1 MFLSKWSVQR
11 PIAMTA
17 LIIVMVMIGVSLY
30 PRLSIDLLP
39 NMEVPMV
46 LVRCEYQGASPTEIE
61 VEIVKR
67 IEDAI
72 SSLDGIKHITSM
84 SMEDE
89 ARIQLEFNMGIDV
102 DIAATDIREA
112 LNRIREDLPDGANE
126 PVIRKIDT
134 NATTVAQVFLVGD
147 RTQDDLYD
155 YADDVIADRFS
166 SVPGVGEVRVYGANE
181 MQIHV
186 LLNRAKLTAMNLSIN
201 DVVSK
206 LRENNVREP
215 LGRIQFDKGEKN
227 VTFNGDF
234 KDFEQIKALE
244 IGKFKNKRVY
254 LRDVADVKLMS
265 REVRSKAYV
274 NGQPAARFRIVKK
287 GEANAIE
294 VIKGIRQRFDTMVAN
309 GELPTGMQLFW
320 FTDSGAFIQAS
331 VDDAWSS
338 ILTGIILT
346 AVLLFLF
353 LHEPK
358 STFIVMVSMP
368 ISVIV
373 TFAVMAWFNYSF
385 NIMTLLSLGCSVGV
399 LVTNSI
405 VVIENIFKHI
415 DRGEPIK
422 TAAERGTGEVIAA
435 VSASAL
441 TNVVV
446 FVPVMMMSTRIGSMM
461 VPFAGV
467 MVGATLVSLFI
478 SFTLTPILACVLLK
492 QKKKHSSNPQQKT
505 FLQRVFT
512 PWDLGYDWLCRQ
524 FDRSIEWT
532 ARHPKTLISVV
543 LALSIATVLFIIPK
557 VGLSFLPFCDQGEIR
572 IKFEFPTNY
581 NLETTNKLILEAAD
595 HLKKFD
601 FIRGMSISVGDS
613 DGGGGQVSSAVYI
626 GQITL
631 RTTDKFERE
640 ESIYDLQAMLRK
652 ELAYLDNCRVTL
664 SIPATFGGSGAEI
677 RCVMNGVDLDVL
689 ENAEMEVMEKLPALG
704 ITRDLDSS
712 RRERK
717 PNINITPRRTVLQ
730 NLGMSANELYEYLL
744 GSLDGIEVGD
754 FRSGARTFDIRVKNE
769 KEYGEDQLRQAA
781 PAIKDNNPLGAEAL
795 AEITED
801 TRPVVINRYDK
812 VRTMWLYA
820 NTAPGMALGTVSNEI
835 GKIATGALPPGYGVR
850 MSGNVELMNETASEF
865 LQVILLATI
874 LTYLLI
880 AAIME
885 SWTRPFL
892 IMFTVPLG
900 FLGMYATL
908 WATDMSMSMMGLLG
922 GVMMIGIVVN
932 NAILI
937 MDECAVL
944 VKSGVTTHKAMLLAT
959 QSKFRPIVMTSIA
972 SVVGMLPMALGT
984 GLGSELRASCGMGV
998 VGGLSI
1004 ASLLTLYVIPAL
1016 YFIFVHDT
1024 AKPRRRRLRRLWHRL
1039 LRKFRSRKT
1048 ASAAA
1053 PIQ

>member
-1 MFLSKWSVQR
+1 MFLSQWSVRR

-17 LIIVMVMIGVSLY
+17 FIIVLVMIGVSLY
-30 PRLSIDLLP
+30 PRISIDLLP

-46 LVRCEYQGASPTEIE
+46 LVRCEYEGASPTEIE
-61 VEIVKR
+61 VEVVKR
-67 IEDAI
+67 IEDAV
-72 SSLDGIKHITSM
+72 SSLDGIKHITST

-89 ARIQLEFNMGIDV
+89 ARIQLEFNMGTDV
-102 DIAATDIREA
+102 DVAATDIREA
-112 LNRIREDLPDGANE
+112 LNRIRTDLPDGADE
-126 PVIRKIDT
+126 PTIRKIDT
-134 NATTVAQVFLVGD
+134 NATTVVQAFLVGD

-186 LLNRAKLTAMNLSIN
+186 LLDRAKLTAMNLTIN
-201 DVVSK
+201 DVVTK

-227 VTFNGDF
+227 VTFDGDF

-254 LRDVADVKLMS
+254 LRDVADVKFMS

-274 NGQPAARFRIVKK
+274 NGKPAARFRIVKK
-287 GEANAIE
+287 GEANAVE
-294 VIKGIRQRFDTMVAN
+294 VIRGIRERFDAMVRN
-309 GELPTGMQLFW
+309 GELPTGMELFW

-353 LHEPK
+353 LHEPR
-358 STFIVMVSMP
+358 STFIVMISMP

-373 TFAVMAWFNYSF
+373 TFAAMAYFNYSF

-405 VVIENIFKHI
+405 VVIENIFKHL
-415 DRGEPIK
+415 DRGETIK
-422 TAAERGTGEVIAA
+422 VAAERGTDEVIAA

-446 FVPVMMMSTRIGSMM
+446 FVPVMMMTTRIGTMM

-467 MVGATLVSLFI
+467 MVAATLVSLFI
-478 SFTLTPILACVLLK
+478 SFTLTPILSCVLLK
-492 QKKKHSSNPQQKT
+492 QKKGGEAGQT
-505 FLQRVFT
+505 TGFLAKLFT
-512 PWDLGYDWLCRQ
+512 PWDRGYDWLCRK

-532 ARHPKTLISVV
+532 ARHPKSLILAV
-543 LALSIATVLFIIPK
+543 LALSAAVFFWVVPQ

-572 IKFEFPTNY
+572 VKFEFPTNY
-581 NLETTNKLILEAAD
+581 NLETTDRLIREAAD

-601 FIRGMSISVGDS
+601 FVRGMSITVGDS
-613 DGGGGQVSSAVYI
+613 DGGGGQISSAVYI

-640 ESIYDLQAMLRK
+640 ESIYDLQAQLRK

-664 SIPATFGGSGAEI
+664 AIPATFGGSGAEI
-677 RCVMNGVDLDVL
+677 RCVMNGSDLNVL
-689 ENAEMEVMEKLPALG
+689 EEAEMAVMEKLPTMG
-704 ITRDLDSS
+704 IVRDVDSS

-730 NLGMSANELYEYLL
+730 NLDMSANELYEYLL

-754 FRSGARTFDIRVKNE
+754 YRAGARTFDIRVKNQ
-769 KEYGEDQLRQAA
+769 KEYGEEQLRQAA
-781 PAIKDNNPLGAEAL
+781 PARKDNNPLGTETL

-812 VRTMWLYA
+812 ARTMWLYA
-820 NTAPGMALGTVSNEI
+820 NTAPGMALGPVSDTI
-835 GKIATGALPPGYGVR
+835 GQLAKDSLPPGYGVR
-850 MSGNVELMNETASEF
+850 MSGSVELMNETAREF
-865 LQVILLATI
+865 GQVILLAAV

-880 AAIME
+880 AGIME

-908 WATDMSMSMMGLLG
+908 WLTGMSMSMMGLLG

-937 MDECAVL
+937 MDECAML
-944 VKSGVTTHKAMLLAT
+944 VNSGVTTHQAMLQAT

-972 SVVGMLPMALGT
+972 SVAGMLPMAFGT
-984 GLGSELRASCGMGV
+984 GLGSELRSSCGMGV
-998 VGGLSI
+998 VGGLTV

-1024 AKPRRRRLRRLWHRL
+1024 AKPRRHLWRRFL
-1039 LRKFRSRKT
+1039 LRLGVGR
-1048 ASAAA
+1048 
-1053 PIQ
+1053 

>member
-17 LIIVMVMIGVSLY
+17 LIIVLVMIGISLY

-39 NMEVPMV
+39 NMEIPTV

-61 VEIVKR
+61 VEIAKR
-67 IEDAI
+67 IEDAV

-89 ARIQLEFNMGIDV
+89 ARIQLEFNMGTDV
-102 DIAATDIREA
+102 DIAATEIREA

-126 PVIRKIDT
+126 PTIRKIDT
-134 NATTVAQVFLVGD
+134 NATTVSQVFLVGD

-155 YADDVIADRFS
+155 YADDVIADRFA

-186 LLNRAKLTAMNLSIN
+186 LLNREKLTAMNLSIN

-234 KDFEQIKALE
+234 KDVEQIKALE
-244 IGKFKNKRVY
+244 VGKFKDKRVY

-274 NGQPAARFRIVKK
+274 NGQPAARFKIVKK

-294 VIKGIRQRFDTMVAN
+294 VIRGIRQRFDQMVAN
-309 GELPTGMQLFW
+309 GELPTGMELFW

-338 ILTGIILT
+338 IITGIILT

-373 TFAVMAWFNYSF
+373 TFAVMVWFNYSF

-415 DRGEPIK
+415 DKGEPIK
-422 TAAERGTGEVIAA
+422 IAAERGTGEVIAA

-446 FVPVMMMSTRIGSMM
+446 FVPVMMMTTRIGSMM

-492 QKKKHSSNPQQKT
+492 QKKRNKANEPEKKSL
-505 FLQRVFT
+505 LQRMFI
-512 PWDLGYDWLCRQ
+512 PWDLGYDWLCRR

-532 ARHPKTLISVV
+532 ARHPILLMAVV
-543 LALSIATVLFIIPK
+543 VALALSTVFFIVPK

-572 IKFEFPTNY
+572 IKLEFPTNY
-581 NLETTNKLILEAAD
+581 NLETTDKLIREAAD

-601 FIRGMSISVGDS
+601 FIRGMSITIGDS
-613 DGGGGQVSSAVYI
+613 DGGSGQVNSAVYL

-631 RTTDKFERE
+631 KTSEKFERE
-640 ESIYDLQAMLRK
+640 ETIYDLLAQVRE
-652 ELAYLDNCRVTL
+652 ELSYLDNCRLTL
-664 SIPATFGGSGAEI
+664 SIPSTFGGSGAEI
-677 RCVMNGVDLDVL
+677 RCVMNGNDLEVL
-689 ENAEMEVMEKLPALG
+689 ENAEMTVMEKLPTLG

-730 NLGMSANELYEYLL
+730 NLDMSANELYEYLL

-754 FRSGARTFDIRVKNE
+754 FRSGTRTFDIRVKNA
-769 KEYGEDQLRQAA
+769 KEYGEEQLRQAA
-781 PAIKDNNPLGAEAL
+781 PAVKENNPLGTEAL

-812 VRTMWLYA
+812 IRTMWLYA
-820 NTAPGMALGTVSNEI
+820 NTAPGMALGTVSQTIGEI
-835 GKIATGALPPGYGVR
+835 ALEALPPGYGVR
-850 MSGNVELMNETASEF
+850 MSGNVELMNETAREF
-865 LQVILLATI
+865 GQVIILATL

-908 WATDMSMSMMGLLG
+908 WATGMSMSLMGLLG

-937 MDECAVL
+937 MDECATL

-972 SVVGMLPMALGT
+972 SVAGMLPMALGT
-984 GLGSELRASCGMGV
+984 GLGSELRASCGVGV

-1024 AKPRRRRLRRLWHRL
+1024 AKPRRHRLRRLLRRL
-1039 LRKFRSRKT
+1039 LRKEKKT
-1048 ASAAA
+1048 VSA
-1053 PIQ
+1053 

>member
-1 MFLSKWSVQR
+1 MFLSQWSVRR

-17 LIIVMVMIGVSLY
+17 FIIVLVMIGVSLY
-30 PRLSIDLLP
+30 PRISIDLLP

-46 LVRCEYQGASPTEIE
+46 LVRCEYEGASPTEIE
-61 VEIVKR
+61 VEVVKR
-67 IEDAI
+67 IEDAV
-72 SSLDGIKHITSM
+72 SSLDGIKHITST

-89 ARIQLEFNMGIDV
+89 ARIQLEFNMGTDV
-102 DIAATDIREA
+102 DVAATDIREA
-112 LNRIREDLPDGANE
+112 LNRIRTDLPDGADE
-126 PVIRKIDT
+126 PTIRKIDT
-134 NATTVAQVFLVGD
+134 NATTVVQAFLVGD

-186 LLNRAKLTAMNLSIN
+186 LLDRAKLTAMNLTIN
-201 DVVSK
+201 DVVTK
-206 LRENNVREP
+206 LRESNVREP

-227 VTFNGDF
+227 VTFDGDF

-254 LRDVADVKLMS
+254 LGDVADVKFMS

-274 NGQPAARFRIVKK
+274 NGKPAARFRIVKK
-287 GEANAIE
+287 GEANAVE
-294 VIKGIRQRFDTMVAN
+294 VIRGIRERFDTMVRN
-309 GELPTGMQLFW
+309 GELPTGMELFW

-353 LHEPK
+353 LHEPR
-358 STFIVMVSMP
+358 STFIVMISMP

-373 TFAVMAWFNYSF
+373 TFAAMAYFNYSF

-405 VVIENIFKHI
+405 VVIENIFKHL
-415 DRGEPIK
+415 DRGETIK
-422 TAAERGTGEVIAA
+422 VAAERGTDEVIAA

-446 FVPVMMMSTRIGSMM
+446 FVPVMMMTTRIGTMM

-467 MVGATLVSLFI
+467 MVVATLVSLFI
-478 SFTLTPILACVLLK
+478 SFTLTPILSCVLLK
-492 QKKKHSSNPQQKT
+492 QKKGGEAGQT
-505 FLQRVFT
+505 TGFLAKLFT
-512 PWDLGYDWLCRQ
+512 PWDRGYDWLCRK

-532 ARHPKTLISVV
+532 ARHPKSLILAV
-543 LALSIATVLFIIPK
+543 LALSAAVFFWVVPQ

-572 IKFEFPTNY
+572 VKFEFPTNY
-581 NLETTNKLILEAAD
+581 NLETTDRLIREAAD

-601 FIRGMSISVGDS
+601 FVRGMSITVGDS
-613 DGGGGQVSSAVYI
+613 DGGGGQISSAVYI

-631 RTTDKFERE
+631 RTTGHVERGG
-640 ESIYDLQAMLRK
+640 SSYDLQAQLRK

-677 RCVMNGVDLDVL
+677 RCVMNGNDLNVL
-689 ENAEMEVMEKLPALG
+689 EEAEMAVMEKLPTLG
-704 ITRDLDSS
+704 IVRDVDSS

-730 NLGMSANELYEYLL
+730 NLDMSANELYEYLL

-754 FRSGARTFDIRVKNE
+754 YRAGARTFDIRVKNQ
-769 KEYGEDQLRQAA
+769 KEYGEEQLRQAA
-781 PAIKDNNPLGAEAL
+781 PARKDNNPLGTETL

-812 VRTMWLYA
+812 ARTMWLYA
-820 NTAPGMALGTVSNEI
+820 NTAPGMALGPVSDTI
-835 GKIATGALPPGYGVR
+835 GKLALEALPPGYGVR
-850 MSGNVELMNETASEF
+850 MSGSVELMNETAREF
-865 LQVILLATI
+865 GQVILLAAV

-880 AAIME
+880 AGIME
-885 SWTRPFL
+885 SWSRPFL

-908 WATDMSMSMMGLLG
+908 WLTGMSMSMMGLLG

-937 MDECAVL
+937 MDECAML
-944 VKSGVTTHKAMLLAT
+944 VNSGVTTHQAMLQAT

-972 SVVGMLPMALGT
+972 SVAGMLPMAFGT
-984 GLGSELRASCGMGV
+984 GLGSELRSSCGMGV
-998 VGGLSI
+998 VGGLTV

-1024 AKPRRRRLRRLWHRL
+1024 AKPRRHLWRRFL
-1039 LRKFRSRKT
+1039 LRLGVGR
-1048 ASAAA
+1048 
-1053 PIQ
+1053 

>member
-1 MFLSKWSVQR
+1 MFLSQWSVRR

-17 LIIVMVMIGVSLY
+17 LIIVLVMIGVSLY
-30 PRLSIDLLP
+30 PRISIDLLP

-46 LVRCEYQGASPTEIE
+46 LVRCEYEGASPTEIE
-61 VEIVKR
+61 VEVVKR
-67 IEDAI
+67 IEDAV
-72 SSLDGIKHITSM
+72 SSLDGIKHITST

-89 ARIQLEFNMGIDV
+89 ARIQLEFNMGTDV
-102 DIAATDIREA
+102 DVAATDIREA
-112 LNRIREDLPDGANE
+112 LNRIRTDLPDGADE
-126 PVIRKIDT
+126 PTIRKIDT
-134 NATTVAQVFLVGD
+134 NATTVVQAFLVGD

-186 LLNRAKLTAMNLSIN
+186 LLDRAKLTAMNLTIN
-201 DVVSK
+201 DVVTK

-227 VTFNGDF
+227 VTFDGDF

-254 LRDVADVKLMS
+254 LRDVADVKFMS

-274 NGQPAARFRIVKK
+274 NGKPAARFRIVKK
-287 GEANAIE
+287 GEANAVE
-294 VIKGIRQRFDTMVAN
+294 VIRGIRERFDAMVRN
-309 GELPTGMQLFW
+309 GELPTGMELFW

-353 LHEPK
+353 LHEPR
-358 STFIVMVSMP
+358 STFIVMISMP

-373 TFAVMAWFNYSF
+373 TFAAMAYFNYSF

-405 VVIENIFKHI
+405 VVIENIFKHL
-415 DRGEPIK
+415 DRGETIK
-422 TAAERGTGEVIAA
+422 VAAERGTDEVIAA

-446 FVPVMMMSTRIGSMM
+446 FVPVMMMTTRIGTMM

-467 MVGATLVSLFI
+467 MVAATLVSLFI
-478 SFTLTPILACVLLK
+478 SFTLTPILSCVLLK
-492 QKKKHSSNPQQKT
+492 QKKGGEAGQT
-505 FLQRVFT
+505 TGFLAKLFT
-512 PWDLGYDWLCRQ
+512 PWDRGYDWLCRK

-532 ARHPKTLISVV
+532 ARHPKSLILAVLVLSAAVFFWVV
-543 LALSIATVLFIIPK
+543 PQ

-572 IKFEFPTNY
+572 VKFEFPTNY
-581 NLETTNKLILEAAD
+581 NLETTDRLIREAAD

-601 FIRGMSISVGDS
+601 FVRGMSITVGDS
-613 DGGGGQVSSAVYI
+613 DGGGGQISSAVYI

-640 ESIYDLQAMLRK
+640 ESIYDLQAQLRK

-677 RCVMNGVDLDVL
+677 RCVMNGNDLNVL
-689 ENAEMEVMEKLPALG
+689 EEAEMAVMEKLPTLG
-704 ITRDLDSS
+704 IVRDVDSS

-730 NLGMSANELYEYLL
+730 NLDMSANELYEYLL

-754 FRSGARTFDIRVKNE
+754 YRAGARTFDIRVKNQ
-769 KEYGEDQLRQAA
+769 KEYGEEQLRQAA
-781 PAIKDNNPLGAEAL
+781 PARKDNNPLGTETL

-812 VRTMWLYA
+812 ARTMWLYA
-820 NTAPGMALGTVSNEI
+820 NTAPGMALGPVSDTI
-835 GKIATGALPPGYGVR
+835 GKLALEALPPGYGVR
-850 MSGNVELMNETASEF
+850 MSGSVELMNETAREF
-865 LQVILLATI
+865 GQVILLAAV

-880 AAIME
+880 AGIME

-908 WATDMSMSMMGLLG
+908 WLTGMSMSMMGLLG

-937 MDECAVL
+937 MDECAML
-944 VKSGVTTHKAMLLAT
+944 VNSGVTTHQAMLQAT

-972 SVVGMLPMALGT
+972 SVAGMLPMAFGT
-984 GLGSELRASCGMGV
+984 GLGSELRSSCGMGV
-998 VGGLSI
+998 VGGLTV

-1024 AKPRRRRLRRLWHRL
+1024 AKPRRHLWRRFL
-1039 LRKFRSRKT
+1039 LRFGLGRR
-1048 ASAAA
+1048 
-1053 PIQ
+1053 

>member
-1 MFLSKWSVQR
+1 MFLSRWSVQR

-17 LIIVMVMIGVSLY
+17 LIIVLVMIGISLY
-30 PRLSIDLLP
+30 PRISIDLLP
-39 NMEVPMV
+39 NMEIPTV
-46 LVRCEYQGASPTEIE
+46 LVRCEYEGASPSEIE
-61 VEIVKR
+61 VEIAKR
-67 IEDAI
+67 IEDAV
-72 SSLDGIKHITSM
+72 SSLDGIKHVTSV
-84 SMEDE
+84 SIEDE
-89 ARIQLEFNMGIDV
+89 ARVQLEFNMGIDV
-102 DIAATDIREA
+102 DVAATDIREA
-112 LNRIREDLPDGANE
+112 LNRIREDFPDGAKE
-126 PVIRKIDT
+126 PTIRKIDT

-186 LLNRAKLTAMNLSIN
+186 LLNREKLTAMNLSIN
-201 DVVSK
+201 DVVRK
-206 LRENNVREP
+206 LEENNVRKP

-227 VTFNGDF
+227 VTFDGDF

-244 IGKFKNKRVY
+244 IGKFKNKRIY
-254 LRDVADVKLMS
+254 LRDVADVKFMS

-274 NGQPAARFRIVKK
+274 NGEPAARFRIIKK

-294 VIKGIRQRFDTMVAN
+294 VINGIRNRFNTMIRN
-309 GELPTGMQLFW
+309 GELPTGMKLVW

-358 STFIVMVSMP
+358 STFIVMISMP

-373 TFAVMAWFNYSF
+373 TFAVMAYFKYSF

-405 VVIENIFKHI
+405 VVIENIFKHL
-415 DRGEPIK
+415 DKGEPIK
-422 TAAERGTGEVIAA
+422 AAAERGTGEVIAA

-446 FVPVMMMSTRIGSMM
+446 FVPVMMMTTRIGSMM

-467 MVGATLVSLFI
+467 MVVATLVSLFI

-492 QKKKHSSNPQQKT
+492 RKRKSQEEKMT
-505 FLQRVFT
+505 FLQKVFI
-512 PWDLGYDWLCRQ
+512 PWDRGYDWLCRL
-524 FDRSIEWT
+524 FNRSIEWT
-532 ARHPKTLISVV
+532 ARYPKTLMLVV
-543 LALSIATVLFIIPK
+543 LGLAAAVWFLIVPQ

-581 NLETTNKLILEAAD
+581 NLDTTNRLIQEAAD
-595 HLKKFD
+595 HLKKYD

-613 DGGGGQVSSAVYI
+613 DGGSGQVSSAVYL
-626 GQITL
+626 GQINL
-631 RTTDKFERE
+631 RTTDKFERK
-640 ESIYDLQAMLRK
+640 ESIYDLQAILRK

-677 RCVMNGVDLDVL
+677 RCVINGPDLDVL
-689 ENAEMEVMEKLPALG
+689 EAAEMEVMEKLPALG

-730 NLGMSANELYEYLL
+730 NLGISANEVYEYLL
-744 GSLDGIEVGD
+744 GTLDGIEVGD
-754 FRSGARTFDIRVKNE
+754 YRSGARTFDIRVKNQ
-769 KEYGEDQLRQAA
+769 KEYGEEQLRLAA
-781 PAIKDNNPLGAEAL
+781 PTVKDNNPLSTEVV

-801 TRPVVINRYDK
+801 TRPVVVNRYDK

-820 NTAPGMALGTVSNEI
+820 NTAPGMALGTVSNTI
-835 GKIATGALPPGYGVR
+835 GEMARQALPPGYGVR
-850 MSGNVELMNETASEF
+850 MSGSVELMNETAREF
-865 LQVILLATI
+865 IQVIILAAI

-908 WATDMSMSMMGLLG
+908 WAFGMSMSMMGLLG

-944 VKSGVTTHKAMLLAT
+944 TRSGMTTHKAMLQAT

-972 SVVGMLPMALGT
+972 SVAGMLPMAFGT
-984 GLGSELRASCGMGV
+984 GLGSELRSSCGMGV
-998 VGGLSI
+998 VGGLTI

-1024 AKPRRRRLRRLWHRL
+1024 AKPRKHTLRRFFSRLRR
-1039 LRKFRSRKT
+1039 RKSL
-1048 ASAAA
+1048 
-1053 PIQ
+1053 PGIG

>member
-17 LIIVMVMIGVSLY
+17 FIIVLVMIGISLY
-30 PRLSIDLLP
+30 PKISIDLLP
-39 NMEVPMV
+39 NMEIPTV
-46 LVRCEYQGASPTEIE
+46 LVRCEYEGASPTEIE
-61 VEIVKR
+61 VEIAKR
-67 IEDAI
+67 IEDAV
-72 SSLDGIKHITSM
+72 SSLDGIKHVTSV
-84 SMEDE
+84 SIEDE

-102 DIAATDIREA
+102 DVAATDIREA
-112 LNRIREDLPDGANE
+112 LNRIREDFPDGAKE
-126 PVIRKIDT
+126 PTIRKIDT
-134 NATTVAQVFLVGD
+134 NATTVVQAFLVGD

-166 SVPGVGEVRVYGANE
+166 SVPGVGEIRVYGANE

-186 LLNRAKLTAMNLSIN
+186 LLDRAKLTAMNLSIN
-201 DVVSK
+201 DIVAK
-206 LRENNVREP
+206 LEANNVRKP

-227 VTFNGDF
+227 VTFDGDF

-244 IGKFKNKRVY
+244 VGKFKNKRVY
-254 LRDVADVKLMS
+254 LRDVADVKFMS

-274 NGQPAARFRIVKK
+274 NGEPAARFRIIKK

-294 VIKGIRQRFDTMVAN
+294 VINGIRQRFQSMIQN
-309 GELPTGMQLFW
+309 GELPTGMKLVW

-346 AVLLFLF
+346 AILLFLF

-358 STFIVMVSMP
+358 STFIVMISMP

-373 TFAVMAWFNYSF
+373 TFAVMAYFNYSF

-405 VVIENIFKHI
+405 VVIENIFKHL

-446 FVPVMMMSTRIGSMM
+446 FVPVMMMTTRIGSMM

-492 QKKKHSSNPQQKT
+492 KKKKQAVEGKT
-505 FLQRVFT
+505 FLQKLFL
-512 PWDLGYDWLCRQ
+512 PWDTGYDWLCRK

-532 ARHPKTLISVV
+532 ARYPKTLMTAV
-543 LALSIATVLFIIPK
+543 LALAAAVLFFVVPQ

-581 NLETTNKLILEAAD
+581 NLETTDRLIREAAD

-613 DGGGGQVSSAVYI
+613 DGGSGQVSSAVYL
-626 GQITL
+626 GQINL
-631 RTTDKFERE
+631 RTTDKFERK
-640 ESIYDLQAMLRK
+640 ESIYDLQAILRK

-677 RCVMNGVDLDVL
+677 RCVINGPDLDVL
-689 ENAEMEVMEKLPALG
+689 EAAEMEVMEKLPALG

-730 NLGMSANELYEYLL
+730 NLNMSANDVYEYLL

-754 FRSGARTFDIRVKNE
+754 YRSGARTFDIRVKNK
-769 KEYGEDQLRQAA
+769 KEYGEDQLRQNA
-781 PAIKDNNPLGAEAL
+781 PATKDNNPLGTEVL

-801 TRPVVINRYDK
+801 TRPVVVNRYDK

-820 NTAPGMALGTVSNEI
+820 NTAPGMALGTVSKTI
-835 GKIATGALPPGYGVR
+835 GDMALQALPPGYGVR
-850 MSGNVELMNETASEF
+850 MSGNVELMNETAREF
-865 LQVILLATI
+865 IQVIILATI

-908 WATDMSMSMMGLLG
+908 WVARMSMSMMGLLG

-937 MDECAVL
+937 MDECAAL
-944 VKSGVTTHKAMLLAT
+944 VKSGVTTHKAMLQAT
-959 QSKFRPIVMTSIA
+959 QAKFRPIVMTSIA
-972 SVVGMLPMALGT
+972 SVAGMLPMAFGS
-984 GLGSELRASCGMGV
+984 GLGSELRSSCGMGV
-998 VGGLSI
+998 VGGLTI

-1024 AKPRRRRLRRLWHRL
+1024 AKPRKHTFLRFLSRLRRH
-1039 LRKFRSRKT
+1039 KKT
-1048 ASAAA
+1048 APAAV
-1053 PIQ
+1053 

>member
-1 MFLSKWSVQR
+1 MFLSRWSVQR

-17 LIIVMVMIGVSLY
+17 LIIVLVMIGISLY
-30 PRLSIDLLP
+30 PRISIDLLP
-39 NMEVPMV
+39 NMEIPTV

-67 IEDAI
+67 IEDAV

-84 SMEDE
+84 SIEDE
-89 ARIQLEFNMGIDV
+89 ARIQLEFNMGTDV
-102 DIAATDIREA
+102 DVAATDIREA

-126 PVIRKIDT
+126 PTIRKIDT

-186 LLNRAKLTAMNLSIN
+186 LLDREKLTAMNLSIN
-201 DVVSK
+201 DVVAK
-206 LRENNVREP
+206 LEQNNVREP

-227 VTFNGDF
+227 VTFDGDF
-234 KDFEQIKALE
+234 KDFEQIRALE
-244 IGKFKNKRVY
+244 VGKFKNKRVY
-254 LRDVADVKLMS
+254 LRDVAEVKFMS

-294 VIKGIRQRFDTMVAN
+294 VINGIRQRFDAMVKN
-309 GELPTGMQLFW
+309 GELPTGMELVW

-338 ILTGIILT
+338 IVTGIILT

-358 STFIVMVSMP
+358 STFIVMISMP
-368 ISVIV
+368 ISVVV
-373 TFAVMAWFNYSF
+373 TFAVMAYFNYSF

-405 VVIENIFKHI
+405 VVIENIFKHL

-446 FVPVMMMSTRIGSMM
+446 FVPVMMMTTRIGSMM

-492 QKKKHSSNPQQKT
+492 RKKKRGSAPEKRSWLQT
-505 FLQRVFT
+505 MFL
-512 PWDLGYDWLCRQ
+512 PWDMGYDWLCRK

-532 ARHPKTLISVV
+532 ARHPKSLMLTV
-543 LALSIATVLFIIPK
+543 LALAAGVSFWIVPQ

-581 NLETTNKLILEAAD
+581 NLDTTDRLIREAAD

-613 DGGGGQVSSAVYI
+613 DGGSGQVSSAVYM

-640 ESIYDLQAMLRK
+640 ETIYDLQAQLRK
-652 ELAYLDNCRVTL
+652 ELSYLDNCRITL

-677 RCVMNGVDLDVL
+677 RCVMNGTDLDVL
-689 ENAEMEVMEKLPALG
+689 ENAEMQVMEKLPAMGL
-704 ITRDLDSS
+704 TRDLDSS

-754 FRSGARTFDIRVKNE
+754 YRDGARTFDIRVKNQ
-769 KEYGEDQLRQAA
+769 KEYGEAQLRQAA
-781 PAIKDNNPLGAEAL
+781 PAVKDNNPLGAEAL

-801 TRPVVINRYDK
+801 ARPVVVNRYDK

-820 NTAPGMALGTVSNEI
+820 NTAPGAALGTVSEAI
-835 GKIATGALPPGYGVR
+835 GKLAQESLPPGYGVR
-850 MSGNVELMNETASEF
+850 MSGNVELMNETAREF
-865 LQVILLATI
+865 MQVIVLATI

-908 WATDMSMSMMGLLG
+908 WAAGMSMSMMGLLG

-937 MDECAVL
+937 MDECAAL

-959 QSKFRPIVMTSIA
+959 
-972 SVVGMLPMALGT
+972 
-984 GLGSELRASCGMGV
+984 
-998 VGGLSI
+998 
-1004 ASLLTLYVIPAL
+1004 
-1016 YFIFVHDT
+1016 
-1024 AKPRRRRLRRLWHRL
+1024 
-1039 LRKFRSRKT
+1039 
-1048 ASAAA
+1048 
-1053 PIQ
+1053 

>member
-17 LIIVMVMIGVSLY
+17 LIIVLVMIGISLY

-39 NMEVPMV
+39 NMEIPTV

-61 VEIVKR
+61 VEIAKR
-67 IEDAI
+67 IEDAV

-89 ARIQLEFNMGIDV
+89 ARIQLEFNMGTDV
-102 DIAATDIREA
+102 DIAATEIREA

-126 PVIRKIDT
+126 PTIRKIDT
-134 NATTVAQVFLVGD
+134 NATTVSQVFLVGD

-155 YADDVIADRFS
+155 YADDVIADRFA

-186 LLNRAKLTAMNLSIN
+186 LLNREKLTAMNLSIN

-234 KDFEQIKALE
+234 KDVEQIKALE
-244 IGKFKNKRVY
+244 VGKFKDKRVY

-274 NGQPAARFRIVKK
+274 NGQPAARFKIVKK

-294 VIKGIRQRFDTMVAN
+294 VIRGIRQRFDQMVAN
-309 GELPTGMQLFW
+309 GELPTGMELFW

-338 ILTGIILT
+338 IITGIILT

-373 TFAVMAWFNYSF
+373 TFAVMVWFNYSF

-415 DRGEPIK
+415 DKGEPIK
-422 TAAERGTGEVIAA
+422 IAAERGTGEVIAA

-446 FVPVMMMSTRIGSMM
+446 FVPVMMMTTRIGSMM

-492 QKKKHSSNPQQKT
+492 QKKRNKANEPEKKSL
-505 FLQRVFT
+505 LQRMFI
-512 PWDLGYDWLCRQ
+512 PWDLGYDWLCRR

-532 ARHPKTLISVV
+532 ARHPILLMAVV
-543 LALSIATVLFIIPK
+543 VALALSTVLFIVPK

-572 IKFEFPTNY
+572 IKLEFPTNY
-581 NLETTNKLILEAAD
+581 NLETTDKLIREAAD

-601 FIRGMSISVGDS
+601 FIRGMSITIGDS
-613 DGGGGQVSSAVYI
+613 DGGSGQVNSAVYL

-631 RTTDKFERE
+631 KTSEKFERE
-640 ESIYDLQAMLRK
+640 ETIYDLLAQVRE
-652 ELAYLDNCRVTL
+652 ELSYLDNCRLTL
-664 SIPATFGGSGAEI
+664 SIPSTFGGSGAEI
-677 RCVMNGVDLDVL
+677 RCVMNGNDLEVL
-689 ENAEMEVMEKLPALG
+689 ENAEMTVMEKLPTLG

-730 NLGMSANELYEYLL
+730 NLDMSANELYEYLL

-754 FRSGARTFDIRVKNE
+754 FRSGTRTFDIRVKNA
-769 KEYGEDQLRQAA
+769 KEYGEEQLRQAA
-781 PAIKDNNPLGAEAL
+781 PAVKENNPLGTEAL

-812 VRTMWLYA
+812 IRTMWLYA
-820 NTAPGMALGTVSNEI
+820 NTAPGMALGTVSQTIGEI
-835 GKIATGALPPGYGVR
+835 ALEALPPGYGVR
-850 MSGNVELMNETASEF
+850 MSGNVELMNETAREF
-865 LQVILLATI
+865 GQVIILATL

-908 WATDMSMSMMGLLG
+908 WATGMSMSLMGLLG

-937 MDECAVL
+937 MDECATL

-972 SVVGMLPMALGT
+972 SVAGMLPMALGT

-1024 AKPRRRRLRRLWHRL
+1024 AKPRRHRLRRLLHRL
-1039 LRKFRSRKT
+1039 LRSGKKPV
-1048 ASAAA
+1048 SA
-1053 PIQ
+1053 

>member
-1 MFLSKWSVQR
+1 MFLSQWSVRR

-17 LIIVMVMIGVSLY
+17 FIIVLVMIGVSLY
-30 PRLSIDLLP
+30 PRISIDLLP

-46 LVRCEYQGASPTEIE
+46 LVRCEYEGASPTEIE
-61 VEIVKR
+61 VEVVKR
-67 IEDAI
+67 IEDAV
-72 SSLDGIKHITSM
+72 SSLDGIKHITST

-89 ARIQLEFNMGIDV
+89 ARIQLEFNMGTDV
-102 DIAATDIREA
+102 DVAATDIREA
-112 LNRIREDLPDGANE
+112 LNRIRTDLPDGADE
-126 PVIRKIDT
+126 PTIRKIDT
-134 NATTVAQVFLVGD
+134 NATTVVQAFLVGD

-155 YADDVIADRFS
+155 HADDVIADRFS

-186 LLNRAKLTAMNLSIN
+186 LLDRAKLTAMNLTIN
-201 DVVSK
+201 DVVTK

-227 VTFNGDF
+227 VTFDGDF

-254 LRDVADVKLMS
+254 LRDVADVKFMS

-274 NGQPAARFRIVKK
+274 NGKPAARFRIVKK
-287 GEANAIE
+287 GEANAVE
-294 VIKGIRQRFDTMVAN
+294 VIRGIRERFDTMVRN
-309 GELPTGMQLFW
+309 GELPTGMELFW

-353 LHEPK
+353 LHEPR
-358 STFIVMVSMP
+358 STFIVMISMP

-373 TFAVMAWFNYSF
+373 TFAAMAYFNYSF

-405 VVIENIFKHI
+405 VVIENIFKHL
-415 DRGEPIK
+415 DRGETIK
-422 TAAERGTGEVIAA
+422 VAAERGTDEVIAA

-446 FVPVMMMSTRIGSMM
+446 FVPVMMMTTRIGTMM

-467 MVGATLVSLFI
+467 MVAATLVSLFI
-478 SFTLTPILACVLLK
+478 SFTLTPILSCVLLK
-492 QKKKHSSNPQQKT
+492 QKKGGEAGQT
-505 FLQRVFT
+505 TGFLAKLFT
-512 PWDLGYDWLCRQ
+512 PWDRGYDWLCRK

-532 ARHPKTLISVV
+532 ARHPKSLILAVLVLSAAVFFWVV
-543 LALSIATVLFIIPK
+543 PQ

-572 IKFEFPTNY
+572 VKFEFPTNY
-581 NLETTNKLILEAAD
+581 NLETTDRLIREAAD

-601 FIRGMSISVGDS
+601 FVRGMSITVGDS
-613 DGGGGQVSSAVYI
+613 DGGGGQISSAVYI

-640 ESIYDLQAMLRK
+640 ESIYDLQAQLRK

-677 RCVMNGVDLDVL
+677 RCVMNGNDLNVL
-689 ENAEMEVMEKLPALG
+689 EEAEMAVMEKLPTLG
-704 ITRDLDSS
+704 IVRDVDSS

-730 NLGMSANELYEYLL
+730 NLDMSANELYEYLL

-754 FRSGARTFDIRVKNE
+754 YRAGARTFDIRVKNQ
-769 KEYGEDQLRQAA
+769 KEYGEEQLRQAA
-781 PAIKDNNPLGAEAL
+781 PARKDNNPLGTETL

-812 VRTMWLYA
+812 ARTMWLYA
-820 NTAPGMALGTVSNEI
+820 NTAPGMALGPVSDTI
-835 GKIATGALPPGYGVR
+835 GKLALEALPPGYGVR
-850 MSGNVELMNETASEF
+850 MSGSVELMNETAREF
-865 LQVILLATI
+865 GQVILLAAV

-880 AAIME
+880 AGIME

-908 WATDMSMSMMGLLG
+908 WLTGMSMSMMGLLG

-937 MDECAVL
+937 MDECAML
-944 VKSGVTTHKAMLLAT
+944 VNSGVTTHQAMLQAT

-972 SVVGMLPMALGT
+972 SVAGMLPMAFGT
-984 GLGSELRASCGMGV
+984 GLGSELRSSCGMGV
-998 VGGLSI
+998 VGGLTV

-1024 AKPRRRRLRRLWHRL
+1024 AKPRRHLWRRFL
-1039 LRKFRSRKT
+1039 LRLGVGR
-1048 ASAAA
+1048 
-1053 PIQ
+1053 

>member
-1 MFLSKWSVQR
+1 MFLSQWSVRR

-17 LIIVMVMIGVSLY
+17 FIIVLVMIGVSLY
-30 PRLSIDLLP
+30 PRISIDLLP

-46 LVRCEYQGASPTEIE
+46 LVRCEYEGASPTEIE
-61 VEIVKR
+61 VEVVKR
-67 IEDAI
+67 IEDAV
-72 SSLDGIKHITSM
+72 SSLDGIKHITST

-89 ARIQLEFNMGIDV
+89 ARIQLEFNMGTDV
-102 DIAATDIREA
+102 DVAATDIREA
-112 LNRIREDLPDGANE
+112 LNRIRTDLPDGADE
-126 PVIRKIDT
+126 PTIRKIDT
-134 NATTVAQVFLVGD
+134 NATTVVQAFLVGD

-186 LLNRAKLTAMNLSIN
+186 LLDRAKLTAMNLTIN
-201 DVVSK
+201 DVVTK

-227 VTFNGDF
+227 VTFDGDF

-254 LRDVADVKLMS
+254 LRDVADVKFMS

-274 NGQPAARFRIVKK
+274 NGKPAARFRIVKK
-287 GEANAIE
+287 GEANAVE
-294 VIKGIRQRFDTMVAN
+294 VIRGIRERFDAMVRN
-309 GELPTGMQLFW
+309 GELPTGMELFW

-353 LHEPK
+353 LHEPR
-358 STFIVMVSMP
+358 STFIVMISMP

-373 TFAVMAWFNYSF
+373 TFAAMAYFNYSF

-405 VVIENIFKHI
+405 VVIENIFKHL
-415 DRGEPIK
+415 DRGETIK
-422 TAAERGTGEVIAA
+422 VAAERGTDEVIAA

-446 FVPVMMMSTRIGSMM
+446 FVPVMMMTTRIGTMM

-467 MVGATLVSLFI
+467 MVAATLVSLFI
-478 SFTLTPILACVLLK
+478 SFTLTPILSCVLLK
-492 QKKKHSSNPQQKT
+492 QKKGAEAGQT
-505 FLQRVFT
+505 TGFLAKLFT
-512 PWDLGYDWLCRQ
+512 PWDRGYDWLCRK

-532 ARHPKTLISVV
+532 ARHPKSLILAV
-543 LALSIATVLFIIPK
+543 LALSAAVFFWVVPQ

-572 IKFEFPTNY
+572 VKFEFPTNY
-581 NLETTNKLILEAAD
+581 NLETTDRLIREAAD

-601 FIRGMSISVGDS
+601 FVRGMSITVGDS
-613 DGGGGQVSSAVYI
+613 DGGGGQISSAVYI

-640 ESIYDLQAMLRK
+640 ESIYDLQAQLRK

-677 RCVMNGVDLDVL
+677 RCVMNGSDLNVL
-689 ENAEMEVMEKLPALG
+689 EEAEMAVMEKLPTLG
-704 ITRDLDSS
+704 IVRDVDSS

-730 NLGMSANELYEYLL
+730 NLDMSANELYEYLL

-754 FRSGARTFDIRVKNE
+754 YRAGARTFDIRVKNQ
-769 KEYGEDQLRQAA
+769 KEYGEEQLRQAA
-781 PAIKDNNPLGAEAL
+781 PARKDNNPLGTETL

-812 VRTMWLYA
+812 ARTMWLYA
-820 NTAPGMALGTVSNEI
+820 NTAPGMALGPVSDTI
-835 GKIATGALPPGYGVR
+835 GKLALEALPPGYGVR
-850 MSGNVELMNETASEF
+850 MSGSVELMNETAREF
-865 LQVILLATI
+865 GQVILLAAV

-880 AAIME
+880 AGIME

-908 WATDMSMSMMGLLG
+908 WLTGMSMSMMGLLG

-937 MDECAVL
+937 MDECAML
-944 VKSGVTTHKAMLLAT
+944 VNSGVTTHQAMLQAT

-972 SVVGMLPMALGT
+972 SVAGMLPMAFGT
-984 GLGSELRASCGMGV
+984 GLGSELRSSCGMGV
-998 VGGLSI
+998 VGGLTV

-1024 AKPRRRRLRRLWHRL
+1024 AKPRRHLWRRFL
-1039 LRKFRSRKT
+1039 LRLGVGR
-1048 ASAAA
+1048 
-1053 PIQ
+1053 

>member
-17 LIIVMVMIGVSLY
+17 LIIVLVMIGISLY

-39 NMEVPMV
+39 NMEIPTV
-46 LVRCEYQGASPTEIE
+46 LVRCQYEGASPTEIE
-61 VEIVKR
+61 VEIAKR
-67 IEDAI
+67 IEDAV

-89 ARIQLEFNMGIDV
+89 ARIQLEFNMGTDV
-102 DIAATDIREA
+102 DIAATEIREA

-126 PVIRKIDT
+126 PTIRKIDT
-134 NATTVAQVFLVGD
+134 NATTVSQVFLVGD

-155 YADDVIADRFS
+155 YADDVIADRFA

-186 LLNRAKLTAMNLSIN
+186 LLNREKLTAMNLSIN

-227 VTFNGDF
+227 VTFDGDF

-244 IGKFKNKRVY
+244 VGKFKDKRVY

-274 NGQPAARFRIVKK
+274 NGQPAARFKIVKK

-294 VIKGIRQRFDTMVAN
+294 VIRGIRQRFDQMVAN
-309 GELPTGMQLFW
+309 GELPTGMELFW

-338 ILTGIILT
+338 IITGIILT

-373 TFAVMAWFNYSF
+373 TFAVMVWFNYSF

-415 DRGEPIK
+415 DKGEPIK

-446 FVPVMMMSTRIGSMM
+446 FVPVMMMTTRIGSMM

-492 QKKKHSSNPQQKT
+492 QKKRNKANEPEKKSL
-505 FLQRVFT
+505 LQRMFI
-512 PWDLGYDWLCRQ
+512 PWDLGYDWLCRR

-532 ARHPKTLISVV
+532 ARHPILLMAVV
-543 LALSIATVLFIIPK
+543 VGLALSTVFFIVPK

-572 IKFEFPTNY
+572 IKLEFPTNY
-581 NLETTNKLILEAAD
+581 NLETTDKLIREAAD

-601 FIRGMSISVGDS
+601 FIRGMSITIGDS
-613 DGGGGQVSSAVYI
+613 DGGSGQVNSAVYL

-631 RTTDKFERE
+631 KTSEKFERE
-640 ESIYDLQAMLRK
+640 ETIYDLLAQVRE
-652 ELAYLDNCRVTL
+652 ELSYLDNCRLTL
-664 SIPATFGGSGAEI
+664 SIPSTFGGSGAEI
-677 RCVMNGVDLDVL
+677 RCVMNGNDLEVL
-689 ENAEMEVMEKLPALG
+689 ENAEMTVMEKLPTLG

-730 NLGMSANELYEYLL
+730 NLDMSANELYEYLL

-754 FRSGARTFDIRVKNE
+754 FRSGTRTFDIRVKNA
-769 KEYGEDQLRQAA
+769 KEYGEEQLRQAA
-781 PAIKDNNPLGAEAL
+781 PAVKENNPLGTEAL

-812 VRTMWLYA
+812 IRTMWLYA
-820 NTAPGMALGTVSNEI
+820 NTAPGMALGTVSQTIGEI
-835 GKIATGALPPGYGVR
+835 ALEALPPGYGVR
-850 MSGNVELMNETASEF
+850 MSGNVELMNETAREF
-865 LQVILLATI
+865 GQVIILATL

-908 WATDMSMSMMGLLG
+908 WATGMSMSLMGLLG

-937 MDECAVL
+937 MDECATL

-972 SVVGMLPMALGT
+972 SVAGMLPMALGT
-984 GLGSELRASCGMGV
+984 GLGSELRASCGVGV

-1024 AKPRRRRLRRLWHRL
+1024 AKPRRHRLRRLLRRL
-1039 LRKFRSRKT
+1039 LRKEKKT
-1048 ASAAA
+1048 VSA
-1053 PIQ
+1053 

>member
-1 MFLSKWSVQR
+1 
-11 PIAMTA
+11 
-17 LIIVMVMIGVSLY
+17 
-30 PRLSIDLLP
+30 
-39 NMEVPMV
+39 
-46 LVRCEYQGASPTEIE
+46 
-61 VEIVKR
+61 
-67 IEDAI
+67 
-72 SSLDGIKHITSM
+72 
-84 SMEDE
+84 
-89 ARIQLEFNMGIDV
+89 
-102 DIAATDIREA
+102 
-112 LNRIREDLPDGANE
+112 
-126 PVIRKIDT
+126 
-134 NATTVAQVFLVGD
+134 
-147 RTQDDLYD
+147 
-155 YADDVIADRFS
+155 
-166 SVPGVGEVRVYGANE
+166 
-181 MQIHV
+181 
-186 LLNRAKLTAMNLSIN
+186 
-201 DVVSK
+201 
-206 LRENNVREP
+206 
-215 LGRIQFDKGEKN
+215 
-227 VTFNGDF
+227 
-234 KDFEQIKALE
+234 
-244 IGKFKNKRVY
+244 
-254 LRDVADVKLMS
+254 MS

-274 NGQPAARFRIVKK
+274 NGKPAARFRIVKK
-287 GEANAIE
+287 GEANAVE
-294 VIKGIRQRFDTMVAN
+294 VIRGIRERFDAMVRN
-309 GELPTGMQLFW
+309 GELPTGMELFW

-338 ILTGIILT
+338 IITGIILT

-353 LHEPK
+353 LHEPR
-358 STFIVMVSMP
+358 STFIVMISMP

-373 TFAVMAWFNYSF
+373 TFAVMAYFNYSF

-405 VVIENIFKHI
+405 VVIENIFKHL
-415 DRGEPIK
+415 DRGESIK
-422 TAAERGTGEVIAA
+422 TAAERGTDEVIAA

-446 FVPVMMMSTRIGSMM
+446 FVPVMMMSTRIGTMM

-467 MVGATLVSLFI
+467 MVAATLVSLFI
-478 SFTLTPILACVLLK
+478 SFTLTSILSCVLLK
-492 QKKKHSSNPQQKT
+492 RKKGVEAGQAT
-505 FLQRVFT
+505 GFLAKLFT
-512 PWDLGYDWLCRQ
+512 PWDRGYDWLCRK

-532 ARHPKTLISVV
+532 ARHPKSLILAV
-543 LALSIATVLFIIPK
+543 LALSAAVFFWVVPQ

-572 IKFEFPTNY
+572 VKFEFPTNY
-581 NLETTNKLILEAAD
+581 NLETTDRLIREAAD

-601 FIRGMSISVGDS
+601 FVRGMSITVGDS
-613 DGGGGQVSSAVYI
+613 DGGGGQISSAVYI

-640 ESIYDLQAMLRK
+640 ESIYDLQAQLRK

-677 RCVMNGVDLDVL
+677 RCVMNGNDLDVL
-689 ENAEMEVMEKLPALG
+689 EEAEMAMMEKLPTMG
-704 ITRDLDSS
+704 IVRDVDSS

-730 NLGMSANELYEYLL
+730 NLDMSANELYEYLL

-754 FRSGARTFDIRVKNE
+754 YRAGARTFDIRVKNQ
-769 KEYGEDQLRQAA
+769 KEYGEEQLRQAA
-781 PAIKDNNPLGAEAL
+781 PAQKDNNPLGTETL

-812 VRTMWLYA
+812 ARTMWLYA
-820 NTAPGMALGTVSNEI
+820 NTAPGMALGPVSNTI
-835 GKIATGALPPGYGVR
+835 GELAREALPPGYGVR
-850 MSGNVELMNETASEF
+850 MSGNVELMNETAREF
-865 LQVILLATI
+865 GQVILLAAV

-880 AAIME
+880 AGIME

-908 WATDMSMSMMGLLG
+908 WLTGMSMSMMGLLG

-944 VKSGVTTHKAMLLAT
+944 VNSGVTTHRAMLQAT

-972 SVVGMLPMALGT
+972 SVAGMLPMAFGT
-984 GLGSELRASCGMGV
+984 GLGSELRSSCGMGV
-998 VGGLSI
+998 VGGLTV

-1024 AKPRRRRLRRLWHRL
+1024 ARPRRNIWRRFL
-1039 LRKFRSRKT
+1039 LRFGLGRR
-1048 ASAAA
+1048 
-1053 PIQ
+1053 

>member
-1 MFLSKWSVQR
+1 MFLSRWSVQR

-17 LIIVMVMIGVSLY
+17 LIIVLVMIGISLY
-30 PRLSIDLLP
+30 PRISIDLLP
-39 NMEVPMV
+39 NMEIPTV

-67 IEDAI
+67 IEDAV

-84 SMEDE
+84 SIEDE
-89 ARIQLEFNMGIDV
+89 ARIQLEFNMGTDV
-102 DIAATDIREA
+102 DVAATDIREA

-126 PVIRKIDT
+126 PTIRKIDT

-186 LLNRAKLTAMNLSIN
+186 LLDREKLTAMNLSIN
-201 DVVSK
+201 DVVAK
-206 LRENNVREP
+206 LEQNNVREP

-227 VTFNGDF
+227 VTFDGDF
-234 KDFEQIKALE
+234 KDFEQIRALE
-244 IGKFKNKRVY
+244 VGKFKNKRVY
-254 LRDVADVKLMS
+254 LRDVAEVKFMS

-294 VIKGIRQRFDTMVAN
+294 VINGIRQRFDAMVKN
-309 GELPTGMQLFW
+309 GELPTGMELVW

-338 ILTGIILT
+338 IVTGIILT

-358 STFIVMVSMP
+358 STFIVMISMP
-368 ISVIV
+368 ISVVV
-373 TFAVMAWFNYSF
+373 TFAVMAYFNYSF

-405 VVIENIFKHI
+405 VVIENIFKHL
-415 DRGEPIK
+415 DRGKPIK

-446 FVPVMMMSTRIGSMM
+446 FVPVMMMTTRIGSMM

-492 QKKKHSSNPQQKT
+492 RKKKRGSAPEKRSWLQT
-505 FLQRVFT
+505 MFL
-512 PWDLGYDWLCRQ
+512 PWDMGYDWLCRK

-532 ARHPKTLISVV
+532 ARHPKSLMLTV
-543 LALSIATVLFIIPK
+543 LALAAGVSFWIVPQ

-581 NLETTNKLILEAAD
+581 NLDTTDRLIREAAD

-613 DGGGGQVSSAVYI
+613 DGGSGQVSSAVYM

-640 ESIYDLQAMLRK
+640 ETIYDLQAQLRK
-652 ELAYLDNCRVTL
+652 ELSYLDNCRITL

-677 RCVMNGVDLDVL
+677 RCVMNGTDLDVL
-689 ENAEMEVMEKLPALG
+689 ENAEMQVMEKLPAMGL
-704 ITRDLDSS
+704 TRDLDSS

-754 FRSGARTFDIRVKNE
+754 YRDGARTFDIRVKNQ
-769 KEYGEDQLRQAA
+769 KEYGEAQLRQAA
-781 PAIKDNNPLGAEAL
+781 PAVKDNNPLGAEAL

-801 TRPVVINRYDK
+801 ARPVVVNRYDK

-820 NTAPGMALGTVSNEI
+820 NTAPGAALGTVSEAI
-835 GKIATGALPPGYGVR
+835 GKLAQESLPPGYGVR
-850 MSGNVELMNETASEF
+850 MSGNVELMNETAREF
-865 LQVILLATI
+865 MQVIVLATI

-908 WATDMSMSMMGLLG
+908 WAAGMSMSMMGLLG

-937 MDECAVL
+937 MDECAAL

-972 SVVGMLPMALGT
+972 SVAGMLPMAFGT
-984 GLGSELRASCGMGV
+984 GLGSELRSSCGMGV
-998 VGGLSI
+998 VGGLTI

-1024 AKPRRRRLRRLWHRL
+1024 AKPRRRWFHRL
-1039 LRKFRSRKT
+1039 LLRLSGRGKRCK
-1048 ASAAA
+1048 A
-1053 PIQ
+1053 

>member
-1 MFLSKWSVQR
+1 MFLSQWSVRR

-17 LIIVMVMIGVSLY
+17 FIIVLVMIGVSLY
-30 PRLSIDLLP
+30 PRISIDLLP

-46 LVRCEYQGASPTEIE
+46 LVRCEYEGASPTEIE
-61 VEIVKR
+61 VEVVKR
-67 IEDAI
+67 IEDAV
-72 SSLDGIKHITSM
+72 SSLDGIKHITST

-89 ARIQLEFNMGIDV
+89 ARIQLEFNMGTDV
-102 DIAATDIREA
+102 DVAATDIREA
-112 LNRIREDLPDGANE
+112 LNRIRTDLPDGADE
-126 PVIRKIDT
+126 PTIRKIDT
-134 NATTVAQVFLVGD
+134 NATTVVQAFLVGD

-186 LLNRAKLTAMNLSIN
+186 LLDRAKLTAMNLTIN
-201 DVVSK
+201 DVVTK

-227 VTFNGDF
+227 VTFDGDF

-254 LRDVADVKLMS
+254 LRDVADVKFMS

-274 NGQPAARFRIVKK
+274 NGKPAARFRIVKK
-287 GEANAIE
+287 GEANAVE
-294 VIKGIRQRFDTMVAN
+294 VIRGIRERFDTMVRN
-309 GELPTGMQLFW
+309 GELPTGMELFW

-353 LHEPK
+353 LHEPR
-358 STFIVMVSMP
+358 STFIVMISMP

-373 TFAVMAWFNYSF
+373 TFAAMAYFNYSF

-405 VVIENIFKHI
+405 VVIENIFKHL
-415 DRGEPIK
+415 DRGETIK
-422 TAAERGTGEVIAA
+422 VAAERGTDEVIAA

-446 FVPVMMMSTRIGSMM
+446 FVPVMMMTTRIGTMM

-467 MVGATLVSLFI
+467 MVAATLVSLFI
-478 SFTLTPILACVLLK
+478 SFTLTPILSCVLLK
-492 QKKKHSSNPQQKT
+492 QKKGGEAGQT
-505 FLQRVFT
+505 TGFLAKLFT
-512 PWDLGYDWLCRQ
+512 PWDRGYDWLCRK

-532 ARHPKTLISVV
+532 ARHPKSLILAV
-543 LALSIATVLFIIPK
+543 LALSAAVFFWVVPQ

-572 IKFEFPTNY
+572 VKFEFPTNY
-581 NLETTNKLILEAAD
+581 NLETTDRLIREAAD

-601 FIRGMSISVGDS
+601 FVRGMSITVGDS
-613 DGGGGQVSSAVYI
+613 DGGGGQISSAVYI

-640 ESIYDLQAMLRK
+640 ESIYDLQAQLRK

-677 RCVMNGVDLDVL
+677 RCVMNGSDLDVL
-689 ENAEMEVMEKLPALG
+689 EEAEMAVMEKLPTMG
-704 ITRDLDSS
+704 IVRDVDSS

-730 NLGMSANELYEYLL
+730 NLDMSANELYEYLL

-754 FRSGARTFDIRVKNE
+754 YRAGARTFDIRVKNQ
-769 KEYGEDQLRQAA
+769 KEYGEEQLRQAA
-781 PAIKDNNPLGAEAL
+781 PARKDNNPLGTETL

-812 VRTMWLYA
+812 ARTMWLYA
-820 NTAPGMALGTVSNEI
+820 NTAPGMALGPVSDTI
-835 GKIATGALPPGYGVR
+835 GKLALEALPPGYGVR
-850 MSGNVELMNETASEF
+850 MSGSVELMNETAREF
-865 LQVILLATI
+865 GQVILLAAV

-880 AAIME
+880 AGIME

-908 WATDMSMSMMGLLG
+908 WLTGMSMSMMGLLG

-937 MDECAVL
+937 MDECAML
-944 VKSGVTTHKAMLLAT
+944 VNSGVTTHQAMLQAT

-972 SVVGMLPMALGT
+972 SVAGMLPMAFGT
-984 GLGSELRASCGMGV
+984 GLGSELRSSCGMGV
-998 VGGLSI
+998 VGGLTV

-1024 AKPRRRRLRRLWHRL
+1024 AKPRRHLWRRFL
-1039 LRKFRSRKT
+1039 LRFGLGRR
-1048 ASAAA
+1048 
-1053 PIQ
+1053 

>member
-1 MFLSKWSVQR
+1 MFLSQWSVRR

-17 LIIVMVMIGVSLY
+17 FIIVLVMIGVSLY
-30 PRLSIDLLP
+30 PRISIDLLP

-46 LVRCEYQGASPTEIE
+46 LVRCEYEGASPTEIE
-61 VEIVKR
+61 VEVVKR
-67 IEDAI
+67 IEDAV
-72 SSLDGIKHITSM
+72 SSLDGIKHITST

-89 ARIQLEFNMGIDV
+89 ARIQLEFNMGTDV
-102 DIAATDIREA
+102 DVAATDIREA
-112 LNRIREDLPDGANE
+112 LNRIRTDLPDGADE
-126 PVIRKIDT
+126 PTIRKIDT
-134 NATTVAQVFLVGD
+134 NATTVVQAFLVGD

-186 LLNRAKLTAMNLSIN
+186 LLDRAKLTAMNLTIN
-201 DVVSK
+201 DVVTK

-227 VTFNGDF
+227 VTFDGDF

-254 LRDVADVKLMS
+254 LRDVADVKFMS

-274 NGQPAARFRIVKK
+274 NGKPAARFRIVKK
-287 GEANAIE
+287 GEANAVE
-294 VIKGIRQRFDTMVAN
+294 VIRGIRERFDTMVRN
-309 GELPTGMQLFW
+309 GELPTGMELFW

-353 LHEPK
+353 LHEPR
-358 STFIVMVSMP
+358 STFIVMISMP

-373 TFAVMAWFNYSF
+373 TFAAMAYFNYSF

-405 VVIENIFKHI
+405 VVIENIFKHL
-415 DRGEPIK
+415 DRGETIK
-422 TAAERGTGEVIAA
+422 VAAERGTDEVIAA

-446 FVPVMMMSTRIGSMM
+446 FVPVMMMTTRIGTMM

-467 MVGATLVSLFI
+467 MVAATLVSLFI
-478 SFTLTPILACVLLK
+478 SFTLTPILSCVLLK
-492 QKKKHSSNPQQKT
+492 QKKGGEAGQT
-505 FLQRVFT
+505 TGFLAKLFT
-512 PWDLGYDWLCRQ
+512 PWDRGYDWLCRK

-532 ARHPKTLISVV
+532 ARHPKSLILAVLVLSAAVFFWVV
-543 LALSIATVLFIIPK
+543 PQ

-572 IKFEFPTNY
+572 VKFEFPTNY
-581 NLETTNKLILEAAD
+581 NLETTDRLIREAAD

-601 FIRGMSISVGDS
+601 FVRGMSITVGDS
-613 DGGGGQVSSAVYI
+613 DGGGGQISSAVYI

-640 ESIYDLQAMLRK
+640 ESIYDLQAQLRK

-677 RCVMNGVDLDVL
+677 RCVMNGSDLNVL
-689 ENAEMEVMEKLPALG
+689 EEAEMAVMEKLPTMG
-704 ITRDLDSS
+704 IVRDVDSS

-730 NLGMSANELYEYLL
+730 NLDMSANELYEYLL

-754 FRSGARTFDIRVKNE
+754 YRAGARTFDIRVKNQ
-769 KEYGEDQLRQAA
+769 KEYGEEQLRQAA
-781 PAIKDNNPLGAEAL
+781 PARKDNNPLGTETL

-812 VRTMWLYA
+812 ARTMWLYA
-820 NTAPGMALGTVSNEI
+820 NTAPGMALGPVSDTI
-835 GKIATGALPPGYGVR
+835 GKLALEALPPGYGVR
-850 MSGNVELMNETASEF
+850 MSGSVELMNETAREF
-865 LQVILLATI
+865 GQVILLAAV

-880 AAIME
+880 AGIME

-908 WATDMSMSMMGLLG
+908 WLTGMSMSMMGLLG

-937 MDECAVL
+937 MDECAML
-944 VKSGVTTHKAMLLAT
+944 VNSGVTTHQAMLQAT

-972 SVVGMLPMALGT
+972 SVAGMLPMAFGT
-984 GLGSELRASCGMGV
+984 GLGSELRSSCGMGV
-998 VGGLSI
+998 VGGLTV

-1024 AKPRRRRLRRLWHRL
+1024 AKPRRHLWRRFL
-1039 LRKFRSRKT
+1039 LRLGVGR
-1048 ASAAA
+1048 
-1053 PIQ
+1053 

>member
-1 MFLSKWSVQR
+1 MFLSQWSVRR

-17 LIIVMVMIGVSLY
+17 FIIVLVMIGVSLY
-30 PRLSIDLLP
+30 PRISIDLLP

-46 LVRCEYQGASPTEIE
+46 LVRCEYEGASPTEIE
-61 VEIVKR
+61 VEVVKR
-67 IEDAI
+67 IEDAV
-72 SSLDGIKHITSM
+72 SSLDGIKHITST

-89 ARIQLEFNMGIDV
+89 ARIQLEFNMGTDV
-102 DIAATDIREA
+102 DVAATDIREA
-112 LNRIREDLPDGANE
+112 LNRIRTDLPDGADE
-126 PVIRKIDT
+126 PTIRKIDT
-134 NATTVAQVFLVGD
+134 NATTVVQAFLVGD

-186 LLNRAKLTAMNLSIN
+186 LLDRAKLTAMNLTIN
-201 DVVSK
+201 DVVTK

-227 VTFNGDF
+227 VTFDGDF

-254 LRDVADVKLMS
+254 LRDVADVKFMS

-274 NGQPAARFRIVKK
+274 NGKPAARFRIVKK
-287 GEANAIE
+287 GEANAVE
-294 VIKGIRQRFDTMVAN
+294 VIRGIRERFDTMVRN
-309 GELPTGMQLFW
+309 GELPTGMELFW

-353 LHEPK
+353 LHEPR
-358 STFIVMVSMP
+358 STFIVMISMP

-373 TFAVMAWFNYSF
+373 TFAAMAYFNYSF

-405 VVIENIFKHI
+405 VVIENIFKHL
-415 DRGEPIK
+415 DRGETIK
-422 TAAERGTGEVIAA
+422 VAAERGTDEVIAA

-446 FVPVMMMSTRIGSMM
+446 FVPVMMMTTRIGTMM

-467 MVGATLVSLFI
+467 MVAATLVSLFI
-478 SFTLTPILACVLLK
+478 SFTLTPILSCVLLK
-492 QKKKHSSNPQQKT
+492 QKKGGEAGQT
-505 FLQRVFT
+505 TGFLAKLFT
-512 PWDLGYDWLCRQ
+512 PWDRGYDWLCRK

-532 ARHPKTLISVV
+532 ARHPKSLILAV
-543 LALSIATVLFIIPK
+543 LALSAAVFFWVVPQ

-572 IKFEFPTNY
+572 VKFEFPTNY
-581 NLETTNKLILEAAD
+581 NLETTDRLIREAAD

-601 FIRGMSISVGDS
+601 FVRGMSITVGDS
-613 DGGGGQVSSAVYI
+613 DGGGGQISSAVYI

-640 ESIYDLQAMLRK
+640 ESIYDLQAQLRK

-677 RCVMNGVDLDVL
+677 RCVMNGNDLNVL
-689 ENAEMEVMEKLPALG
+689 EEAEMAVMEKLPTLG
-704 ITRDLDSS
+704 IVRDVDSS

-730 NLGMSANELYEYLL
+730 NLDMSANELYEYLL

-754 FRSGARTFDIRVKNE
+754 YRAGARTFDIRVKNQ
-769 KEYGEDQLRQAA
+769 KEYGEEQLRQAA
-781 PAIKDNNPLGAEAL
+781 PARKDNNPLGTETL

-812 VRTMWLYA
+812 ARTMWLYA
-820 NTAPGMALGTVSNEI
+820 NTAPGMALGPVSDTI
-835 GKIATGALPPGYGVR
+835 GKLALEALPPGYGVR
-850 MSGNVELMNETASEF
+850 MSGSVELMNETAREF
-865 LQVILLATI
+865 GQVILLAAV

-880 AAIME
+880 AGIME
-885 SWTRPFL
+885 SWSRPFL

-908 WATDMSMSMMGLLG
+908 WLTGMSMSMMGLLG

-937 MDECAVL
+937 MDECAML
-944 VKSGVTTHKAMLLAT
+944 VNSGVTTHQAMLQAT

-972 SVVGMLPMALGT
+972 SVAGMLPMAFGT
-984 GLGSELRASCGMGV
+984 GLGSELRSSCGMGV
-998 VGGLSI
+998 VGGLTV

-1024 AKPRRRRLRRLWHRL
+1024 AKPRRHLWRRFL
-1039 LRKFRSRKT
+1039 LRFGLGRR
-1048 ASAAA
+1048 
-1053 PIQ
+1053 

>member
-17 LIIVMVMIGVSLY
+17 FIIVLVMIGISLY
-30 PRLSIDLLP
+30 PKISIDLLP
-39 NMEVPMV
+39 NMEIPTV
-46 LVRCEYQGASPTEIE
+46 LVRCEYEGASPTEIE
-61 VEIVKR
+61 VEIAKR
-67 IEDAI
+67 IEDAV
-72 SSLDGIKHITSM
+72 SSLDGIKHVTSV
-84 SMEDE
+84 SIEDE

-102 DIAATDIREA
+102 DVAATDIREA
-112 LNRIREDLPDGANE
+112 LNRIREDFPDGAKE
-126 PVIRKIDT
+126 PTIRKIDT
-134 NATTVAQVFLVGD
+134 NATTVVQAFLVGD

-186 LLNRAKLTAMNLSIN
+186 LLDRAKLTAMNLSIN
-201 DVVSK
+201 DIVAK
-206 LRENNVREP
+206 LEANNVRKP

-227 VTFNGDF
+227 VTFDGDF

-244 IGKFKNKRVY
+244 VGKFKNKRVY
-254 LRDVADVKLMS
+254 LRDVADVKFMS

-274 NGQPAARFRIVKK
+274 NGEPAARFRIIKK

-294 VIKGIRQRFDTMVAN
+294 VINGIRQRFQSMIQN
-309 GELPTGMQLFW
+309 GELPTGMKLVW

-346 AVLLFLF
+346 AILLFLF

-358 STFIVMVSMP
+358 STFIVMISMP

-373 TFAVMAWFNYSF
+373 TFAVMAYFNYSF

-405 VVIENIFKHI
+405 VVIENIFKHL

-446 FVPVMMMSTRIGSMM
+446 FVPVMMMTTRIGSMM

-492 QKKKHSSNPQQKT
+492 KKKKQAVEGKT
-505 FLQRVFT
+505 FLQKLFL
-512 PWDLGYDWLCRQ
+512 PWDTGYDWLCRK

-532 ARHPKTLISVV
+532 ARYPKTLMTAV
-543 LALSIATVLFIIPK
+543 LALAAAVLFFVVPQ

-581 NLETTNKLILEAAD
+581 NLETTDRLIREAAD

-613 DGGGGQVSSAVYI
+613 DGGSGQVSSAVYL
-626 GQITL
+626 GQINL
-631 RTTDKFERE
+631 RTTDKFERK
-640 ESIYDLQAMLRK
+640 ESIYDLQAILRK

-677 RCVMNGVDLDVL
+677 RCVINGPDLDVL
-689 ENAEMEVMEKLPALG
+689 EAAEMEVMEKLPALG

-730 NLGMSANELYEYLL
+730 NLNMSANDVYEYLL

-754 FRSGARTFDIRVKNE
+754 YRSGARTFDIRVKNK
-769 KEYGEDQLRQAA
+769 KEYGEDQLRQNA
-781 PAIKDNNPLGAEAL
+781 PATKDNNPLGTEVL

-801 TRPVVINRYDK
+801 TRPVVVNRYDK

-820 NTAPGMALGTVSNEI
+820 NTAPGMALGTVSKTI
-835 GKIATGALPPGYGVR
+835 GDMALQALPPGYGVR
-850 MSGNVELMNETASEF
+850 MSGNVELMNETAREF
-865 LQVILLATI
+865 IQVIILATI

-908 WATDMSMSMMGLLG
+908 WVARMSMSMMGLLG

-937 MDECAVL
+937 MDECAAL
-944 VKSGVTTHKAMLLAT
+944 VKSGVTTHKAMLQAT
-959 QSKFRPIVMTSIA
+959 QAKFRPIVMTSIA
-972 SVVGMLPMALGT
+972 SVAGMLPMAFGS
-984 GLGSELRASCGMGV
+984 GLGSELRSSCGMGV
-998 VGGLSI
+998 VGGLTI

-1024 AKPRRRRLRRLWHRL
+1024 AKPRTHTFLRFLSRLRRH
-1039 LRKFRSRKT
+1039 KKT
-1048 ASAAA
+1048 APAAV
-1053 PIQ
+1053 